1 MSTDTSTT
9 STKDFDALGT
19 LLLAPRDR
27 ESPEGSWF
35 ARELEYVAGLDPS
48 QFQLFLAQAEKQR
61 VLRRVLEV
69 LQSNLPGT
77 SQERVTAEIIESAL
91 TKEQARLETAL
102 AVLNE
107 IISAFEHRGHFI
119 MVMKTL
125 DHWPDTGSDLDLL
138 VSADGRDV
146 CQIFETNFQ
155 AVRQPP
161 SWGDRLAHKFNFRIP
176 GLPELVEVH
185 VGCLGQTGEHSALA
199 AGVLERRAKVT
210 YDKYSLPVPIP
221 EDRIVIATL
230 QRMYR
235 HYYIRLTD
243 IVNIFCLMTRGLL
256 YYGRLQSIAE
266 PASIWEGVATLLTVV
281 QQYGLRYGG
290 GSIQLPHTVQ
300 TATQFSADK
309 TYIGHSFV
317 RVPLVPQAANLFL
330 RQFAGNGRRHNPKAM
345 IRLSLLPLLAT
356 AAFVSFR
363 VTGNDKGVW

>member
-19 LLLAPRDR
+19 LLLAPPDR
-27 ESPEGSWF
+27 TSPEGSWF
-35 ARELEYVAGLDPS
+35 ARELEYVASLDPP
-48 QFQLFLAQAEKQR
+48 QFQMFLAKAEKQR
-61 VLRRVLEV
+61 VLRRILEV

-77 SQERVTAEIIESAL
+77 PQERATAEIVESAL
-91 TKEQARLETAL
+91 VKEQERLETAL
-102 AVLNE
+102 ATLNE
-107 IISAFEHRGHFI
+107 IVCTFERRGHFI
-119 MVMKTL
+119 TIMKTL

-138 VSADGRDV
+138 VSADGRDI
-146 CQIFETNFQ
+146 CEIFETSFQ

-176 GLPELVEVH
+176 GLAELVEVH
-185 VGCLGQTGEHSALA
+185 VGCLGQTGEHTALA
-199 AGVLERRAKVT
+199 TGVLARSAKVT

-243 IVNIFCLMTRGLL
+243 IVNIFSLMTQSQFD
-256 YYGRLQSIAE
+256 YGRLQNIAE
-266 PASIWEGVATLLTVV
+266 PASVWEGVATLLTVV

-290 GSIQLPHTVQ
+290 GSVQLPQGVQ
-300 TATQFSADK
+300 IAAQFSADK
-309 TYIGHSFV
+309 TYLGHSFV
-317 RVPLVPQAANLFL
+317 RVPLIPQAANLFL

-345 IRLSLLPLLAT
+345 MRLSLLPLLAT

-363 VTGNDKGVW
+363 LTGNDKGVW